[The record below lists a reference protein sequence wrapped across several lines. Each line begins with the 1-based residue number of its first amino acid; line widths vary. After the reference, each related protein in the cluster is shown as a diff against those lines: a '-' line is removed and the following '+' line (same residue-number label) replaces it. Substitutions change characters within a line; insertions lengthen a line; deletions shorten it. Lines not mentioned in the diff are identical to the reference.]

1 MSMIPFDDRDGSIW
15 YDGRLVP
22 WRDAKLH
29 VLSHGLHYASCVFEG
44 ERVYNGAVFRLD
56 DHNER
61 LVNSARIL
69 GFEVPAS
76 MDELTKAT
84 NEVIASNNIVDGYV
98 RPIAWRGAEQMGV
111 SAQATKIH
119 LAHGRLG
126 LAGLFLARSPRQR
139 HPHEMGAVGAPGP
152 AHRADPGQ
160 SVRALHDLHDV
171 EARRRS
177 RWLRRRADARLAGP
191 LAEGT
196 GANLFLVINGELHT
210 PTPDC
215 FLNGITRQTVIGL
228 AKKRGI
234 KVVERAI
241 MPEELGNGRRDVP
254 DRFGGRGDPGRRD
267 HRRARP
273 LPLHPGRDLPADVGG
288 LRPHR
293 RQENR
298 NRERRLTAPFASAH
312 AAWDRWFRSQ
322 AFSVLPPPAKMAG
335 DAAHLPN

>member
-1 MSMIPFDDRDGSIW
+1 MSMLPFDDRDGFIW

-29 VLSHGLHYASCVFEG
+29 LLSHGLHYASCVFEG

-61 LVNSARIL
+61 LINSARIL

-76 MDELTKAT
+76 MDDLAAAT
-84 NEVIASNNIVDGYV
+84 QQVINSNNIVEGYV

-119 LAHGRLG
+119 LAM
-126 LAGLFLARSPRQR
+126 AAWDWPAYFSP
-139 HPHEMGAVGAPGP
+139 
-152 AHRADPGQ
+152 
-160 SVRALHDLHDV
+160 
-171 EARRRS
+171 EARAKGIRMKWAPWARPAPHTAPTQAKAS
-177 RWLRRRADARLAGP
+177 GLYMICTWSKHDAEAAGCDDALMLDWRGR

-215 FLNGITRQTVIGL
+215 FLNGLTRQTVIGL

-241 MPEELGNGRRDVP
+241 MPEELATADEMFLTGSAAEVTPVGEIIGERGHYRFTPGTICRLMWEDY
-254 DRFGGRGDPGRRD
+254 DR
-267 HRRARP
+267 A
-273 LPLHPGRDLPADVGG
+273 VGKKVAA
-288 LRPHR
+288 
-293 RQENR
+293 
-298 NRERRLTAPFASAH
+298 TAA
-312 AAWDRWFRSQ
+312 
-322 AFSVLPPPAKMAG
+322 
-335 DAAHLPN
+335 

>member
-15 YDGRLVP
+15 CDGRLVP
-22 WRDAKLH
+22 WRDTKLH
-29 VLSHGLHYASCVFEG
+29 LLSHGLHYASCVFEG
-44 ERVYNGAVFRLD
+44 ERVYNGAAFRLD

-76 MDELTKAT
+76 MDDLTKAT

-119 LAHGRLG
+119 LA
-126 LAGLFLARSPRQR
+126 LAAWEWPAYFSP
-139 HPHEMGAVGAPGP
+139 
-152 AHRADPGQ
+152 
-160 SVRALHDLHDV
+160 
-171 EARRRS
+171 EARAKGIRMKWAPWARPAPHTAPTQAKAS
-177 RWLRRRADARLAGP
+177 GLYMICTMSKHDAEADGCDDALMLDWRGR

-215 FLNGITRQTVIGL
+215 FLNGITRQTVIAL
-228 AKKRGI
+228 AKKRGL

-241 MPEELGNGRRDVP
+241 MPDELGKADEMFLTGSAAEVTPVGEIIGERGHYRFTPGAICRLMWEDY
-254 DRFGGRGDPGRRD
+254 DRT
-267 HRRARP
+267 
-273 LPLHPGRDLPADVGG
+273 VGKKVA
-288 LRPHR
+288 
-293 RQENR
+293 N
-298 NRERRLTAPFASAH
+298 
-312 AAWDRWFRSQ
+312 AA
-322 AFSVLPPPAKMAG
+322 
-335 DAAHLPN
+335 